1 MGLKVSKLEVNNED
15 VNNQKTSFLTK
26 EITLFGTTSFGN
38 KKKERFYEELSVL
51 LNSGIRLKEAFEL
64 VIESE
69 TNEKSKQ
76 LFEEIL
82 LKTTNGIP
90 FSEVLQ
96 DDKNFTPYEYYS
108 IKIGEESGTLDKVIN
123 TLSAYYKRKNA
134 QRRDLINAI
143 TYPII
148 LLLTAILIFG
158 FMLKF
163 VVPMFEEIF
172 RQNQVELPMLTK
184 VVLRWSHWVE
194 DYFLLIILGLLGIFI
209 LYQSIKSKIVIR
221 TFIDSIILR
230 IPILGNFIKTAQ
242 IAKFTEATALLVG
255 AKVSI
260 VESFTMVQGMV
271 RFVPLEKALESAQNN
286 LLQGES
292 LSLSLKKT
300 DFFDA
305 KMIALLRVAE
315 ETNKTSYVFDTL
327 NEQYN
332 NEVIQKSKRFSII
345 LEPIINVVIGLLV
358 GLILVAIYLPMFEMG
373 NVLK

>member
-1 MGLKVSKLEVNNED
+1 MGLKVSNIRREKQDKED
-15 VNNQKTSFLTK
+15 QGTSILTR
-26 EITLFGTTSFGN
+26 EINLFGSTSFGN

-69 TNEKSKQ
+69 NNEKNKQ
-76 LFEEIL
+76 LFENIL
-82 LKTTNGIP
+82 SETNNGLA
-90 FSEVLQ
+90 FSDVLEK
-96 DDKNFTPYEYYS
+96 DSNFTPYEYFS

-123 TLSAYYKRKNA
+123 TLAAYYKRKNA
-134 QRRDLINAI
+134 QRRDVVNAI

-148 LLLTAILIFG
+148 LLATAILIFG

-172 RQNQVELPMLTK
+172 RQNQVELPSLTRI
-184 VVLRWSHWVE
+184 VLSWSHWLE
-194 DYFLLIILGLLGIFI
+194 DYFILMLIAIAGLFF
-209 LYQSIKSKIVIR
+209 LYQAIKNKQRVR
-221 TFIDSIILR
+221 TIIDNALLR
-230 IPILGNFIKTAQ
+230 IPVLGSFIKTSQ

-260 VESFTMVQGMV
+260 LESLSMVQGMI
-271 RFVPLEKALESAQNN
+271 RFVPLEKALQAAQDQM
-286 LLQGES
+286 LEGES
-292 LSLSLKKT
+292 LSTALKKT
-300 DFFDA
+300 KFFDS

-315 ETNKTSYVFDTL
+315 ETNKTSYVFNTL

-332 NEVIQKSKRFSII
+332 NEVVQKSKRFSIV